1 MHQAFIMRR
10 TRDPWGQGKTR
21 AFPEHKNAILFYAD
35 TTGVKRRHKEFEIM
49 ESPVHSMRNLFAQLG
64 LPSDQASIDQF
75 ITTHSP
81 LPEGMKLADAPFW
94 TPAQASFL
102 REEILEDAD
111 WAEIVDQLNAC
122 LHG

>member
-1 MHQAFIMRR
+1 
-10 TRDPWGQGKTR
+10 
-21 AFPEHKNAILFYAD
+21 
-35 TTGVKRRHKEFEIM
+35 M

-75 ITTHSP
+75 IATHSP
-81 LPEGMKLADAPFW
+81 LPQGMTLADAPFW
-94 TPAQASFL
+94 TPAQANFL

-111 WAEIVDQLNAC
+111 WAEIIDQLNAN